1 MKFARCLILFLF
13 LAGCYADTAMIE
25 YNNNKHLVRLGDNI
39 NKALPILNNIQRT
52 VPSDWLRPS
61 DQFIE
66 NGKRYYVH
74 YQRTG
79 HTSDGVNTDDEFS
92 PYVFIDDT
100 LVSIGWAALGG
111 PKTTG
116 NAAAAAYNNQQ
127 ASQALIDLGNALSQP
142 QTTYTPRNTTTRC
155 NVINTGF
162 GNSVVRCNSF

>member
-1 MKFARCLILFLF
+1 MLILF

-25 YNNNKHLVRLGDNI
+25 YDNRKHEVRLGDNI
-39 NKALPILNNIQRT
+39 NRALPILQNIQRT
-52 VPSDWLRPS
+52 VPADWLRPA
-61 DQFIE
+61 DQFLE
-66 NGKRYYVH
+66 NGKKYYVH

-100 LVSIGWAALGG
+100 LVSIGWTALGG
-111 PKTTG
+111 PKSTG

-142 QTTYTPRNTTTRC
+142 QSSNTTYIPRNTQTRC
-155 NVINTGF
+155 RVTNSFGNQVIN
-162 GNSVVRCNSF
+162 CNSW